1 MRSILA
7 VIITTAVFLPCVAC
21 GAEESGVQPATMEKY
36 QRVKLQVEKLP
47 SGKAQKYASEV
58 IGQTRKSIAAAQDGL
73 KTGNDKLTRE
83 YTEMAALQ
91 VTLAG
96 VLAEEREA
104 AEKADA
110 ARKRLDELNAR
121 LSRIL
126 TGKGDK

>member
-7 VIITTAVFLPCVAC
+7 VIITTAVFLPCVVC

>member
-1 MRSILA
+1 
-7 VIITTAVFLPCVAC
+7 VIEQA
-21 GAEESGVQPATMEKY
+21 
-36 QRVKLQVEKLP
+36 
-47 SGKAQKYASEV
+47 
-58 IGQTRKSIAAAQDGL
+58 RKSIAAAQDGL